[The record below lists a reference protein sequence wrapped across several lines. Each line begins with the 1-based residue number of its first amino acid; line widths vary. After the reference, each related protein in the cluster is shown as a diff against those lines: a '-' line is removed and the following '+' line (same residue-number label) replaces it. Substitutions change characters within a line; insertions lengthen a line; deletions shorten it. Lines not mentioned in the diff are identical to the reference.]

1 MSHVTPRRVLL
12 GGALFVA
19 LLVAALWWRAVAV
32 TRRLLREDAPASIAE
47 KSENVYR
54 VAVGRVGFN
63 PLSRRLSVD
72 TITVTTNDSVNAA
85 RRVPRTGL
93 RLAFRDCAMRGVRVL
108 KLIFRQGLDAETFGC
123 AAVTAAVD
131 VPRGAA
137 AAPDSSPAQ
146 VPERA
151 FFELQ
156 RSLRLPASAP
166 QVRVRRIDFPQ
177 GALDF
182 RLAPARA
189 PGGGAPGGRA
199 GGWPASFRGPPPTP
213 PIPRP
218 PRGRL
223 VTGAGPGTRLF
234 RAAAQP

>member
-63 PLSRRLSVD
+63 HLSRRLSVD
-72 TITVTTNDSVNAA
+72 TITATTNDSVNAA

-146 VPERA
+146 VPGRA
-151 FFELQ
+151 LFELQ

-166 QVRVRRIDFPQ
+166 QVPGGRCARR
-177 GALDF
+177 GALPP
-182 RLAPARA
+182 RQTRHRRRSRNAPFSSCSAACGCPHRRRRCACGGSISPRSRSTSGWRA
-189 PGGGAPGGRA
+189 PGRRS
-199 GGWPASFRGPPPTP
+199 GGW
-213 PIPRP
+213 
-218 PRGRL
+218 
-223 VTGAGPGTRLF
+223 AGS
-234 RAAAQP
+234 

>member
-1 MSHVTPRRVLL
+1 MSHVTPRRARRVLI

-72 TITVTTNDSVNAA
+72 TITVTTNDSVTAA

-93 RLAFRDCAMRGVRVL
+93 HLSFRDCAMSGVRVL
-108 KLIFRQGLDAETFGC
+108 KLVFRQGLDAETFGC
-123 AAVTAAVD
+123 AAVTAAAD

-166 QVRVRRIDFPQ
+166 HMRVRRIDFPQ
-177 GALDF
+177 VALGF
-182 RLAPARA
+182 PFASARLLRVAAH
-189 PGGGAPGGRA
+189 
-199 GGWPASFRGPPPTP
+199 
-213 PIPRP
+213 
-218 PRGRL
+218 
-223 VTGAGPGTRLF
+223 
-234 RAAAQP
+234 RAAARIGAAGARAEDLFPRGGARFPPGARPAAARAAALAHD